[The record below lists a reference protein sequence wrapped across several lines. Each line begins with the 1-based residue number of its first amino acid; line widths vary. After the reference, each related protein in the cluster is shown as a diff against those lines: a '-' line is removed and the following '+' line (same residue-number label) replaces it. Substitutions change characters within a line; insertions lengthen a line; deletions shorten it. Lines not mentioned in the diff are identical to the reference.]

1 MRRERSREA
10 LREGLRAV
18 TELLDKQEV
27 LDALAH
33 RQEGPKRELLE
44 ELQHRQSL
52 AALRHRVRDLHPADL
67 AYIVEALPATRRVLV
82 FRQLDPRR
90 QADVLLELGDAER
103 GGLMGLLSRDE
114 LFAAVR
120 EMDADDLAWV
130 ADALP
135 DELRPEVYASLDHAS
150 AARLLS
156 AHAYADGT
164 VGALMEEAP
173 ATVRDDATLA
183 DVLAT
188 LRSRPALPA
197 QTDAVFVVDGR
208 GLFKGVLRLAAL
220 VQGDPSA
227 RVGDELSPCSVSFD
241 PGDPARDA
249 AQAFERYDLVSAPV
263 VDERGK
269 LVGRIAVDAVLDFL
283 RDSAEREALQRAGLA
298 GDEDLFAGLVESARN
313 RWPWLAIN
321 LVTAFFASRVIGAFS
336 GTIERLVALASL
348 MPIVASVG
356 GNTGNQTVALIVRAL
371 ALDQVREGTVRHM
384 LFKESRIALLNGAV
398 WGGLMG
404 LFALLLYGSPA
415 LGLVMAAAMTL
426 NMGVA
431 AVGGVL
437 APLALARAGRDPAQG
452 SSVLLTFAT
461 DAMGFFIF
469 LGLAAVFLG

>member
-67 AYIVEALPATRRVLV
+67 AYIVEALPSTRRVLV

-114 LFAAVR
+114 LLSAVR

-135 DELRPEVYASLDHAS
+135 DEFRPEVYASLDHAS

-156 AHAYADGT
+156 AHSYADGT

-227 RVGDELSPCSVSFD
+227 RVGDELSPGSVSFD

-371 ALDQVREGTVRHM
+371 ALDQVREGTVRHL